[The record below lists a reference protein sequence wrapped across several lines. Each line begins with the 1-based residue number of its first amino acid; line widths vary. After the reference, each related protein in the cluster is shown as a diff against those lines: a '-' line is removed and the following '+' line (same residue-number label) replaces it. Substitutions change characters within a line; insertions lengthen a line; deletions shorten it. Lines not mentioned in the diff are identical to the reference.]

1 MNNRSIV
8 DRGFFLSYPNLA
20 FGILRRKQWENKSLI
35 YNVFIEVYKLL
46 VPCDS
51 YILVYDL
58 NVVIFGE
65 ALWNFGDNFRNGN
78 DYCRLPGQVFDFGHN
93 YIWFL
98 LNRIVQII
106 ELLSILYFALF
117 ACDLSLLELF
127 GQRIDVLRKGVQFR
141 RRPFPLFFLSFI
153 LLTH

>member
-20 FGILRRKQWENKSLI
+20 FGILRRKQWENKSLV

-78 DYCRLPGQVFDFGHN
+78 DYCRLPGQVLYFGHN
-93 YIWFL
+93 YI
-98 LNRIVQII
+98 
-106 ELLSILYFALF
+106 
-117 ACDLSLLELF
+117 
-127 GQRIDVLRKGVQFR
+127 
-141 RRPFPLFFLSFI
+141 
-153 LLTH
+153 